1 MRGDAAVGFCQHF
14 SVWCVRSIRQQ
25 ICFVSL
31 WPELNFIL
39 TDSVRIQ
46 FCQSFVRA
54 CVPLCVF
61 ITKTIT
67 LAVLS
72 SCVKSVTAEGFFTL

>member
-1 MRGDAAVGFCQHF
+1 MQGDAAVGFCQHF
-14 SVWCVRSIRQQ
+14 SVCCVRSIRQQ

-39 TDSVRIQ
+39 TVSVCIQ
-46 FCQSFVRA
+46 FCQSLARVY
-54 CVPLCVF
+54 VLLCVYN
-61 ITKTIT
+61 KTIT
-67 LAVLS
+67 PTVPS